1 MPAFF
6 YSLHHLTLVVFS
18 LSNRK
23 FLRVFYACF
32 PIVFYIY
39 FHLLFNLF
47 SSAFLL
53 IFSSTFLPIFLLFFY
68 LSFPLHFYL
77 FFPCLATYL
86 SLTFQPFFPGNSLPF
101 LPSLPLPHLTFLPL
115 CLPHPST
122 PLPTLAFLPP
132 YLPAHLS
139 LNPEVSL
146 APGSPQ
152 EPLGSTSAETPVAED
167 RFQQRGNRSLGDK
180 VGGGPC
186 HLVPFGK
193 LEPLHTK
200 GVGEGGSDSRG
211 VSLLRSCRGC
221 SL

>member
-1 MPAFF
+1 MTAFF
-6 YSLHHLTLVVFS
+6 CSLFHLTLLFFS

-32 PIVFYIY
+32 PLFFYIY

-47 SSAFLL
+47 SSAFLF
-53 IFSSTFLPIFLLFFY
+53 IFSSTFLPIFPLFFY

-86 SLTFQPFFPGNSLPF
+86 SLTFQPFFPVNSLPF
-101 LPSLPLPHLTFLPL
+101 QPSLPLPHLTFLPL

-122 PLPTLAFLPP
+122 PFPMLAFLPP

-146 APGSPQ
+146 VQAAPRNPLAPPQ
-152 EPLGSTSAETPVAED
+152 RKPQ
-167 RFQQRGNRSLGDK
+167 QQRIGSSSGVIAPLVTRLGGDLAIWY
-180 VGGGPC
+180 
-186 HLVPFGK
+186 HLVNWNPYIQ
-193 LEPLHTK
+193 
-200 GVGEGGSDSRG
+200 RG
-211 VSLLRSCRGC
+211 
-221 SL
+221 